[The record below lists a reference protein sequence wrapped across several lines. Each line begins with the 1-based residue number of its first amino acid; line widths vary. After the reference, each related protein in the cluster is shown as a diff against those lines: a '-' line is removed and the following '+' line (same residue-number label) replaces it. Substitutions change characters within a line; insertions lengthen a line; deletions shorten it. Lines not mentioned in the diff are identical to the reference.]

1 MTKRNQKTVVDTRWD
16 KKESVGRVV
25 KDEEH
30 SYVKPPIQAKTQFQ
44 IELIKALKSS
54 QIVVVD
60 APAGVGKSF
69 VTMSEVSDWV
79 KKGHYNKIYLSRPA
93 VGMGNTLG
101 MLKGDLRSKY
111 EPFLLPLVDVL
122 CDRYGKGFYESSL
135 ENGVIEY
142 CPLEYIRGRNIASVA
157 IADEFQ
163 NVKPS
168 EAYTLVTRVA
178 QGGKLICIGD
188 STQTDISGKTGLEWL
203 YEFVERHGLQDHVS
217 IIKATSDDIVR
228 GDWCKEAVKAM
239 ESDRKN
245 GIKF

>member
-1 MTKRNQKTVVDTRWD
+1 
-16 KKESVGRVV
+16 
-25 KDEEH
+25 
-30 SYVKPPIQAKTQFQ
+30 
-44 IELIKALKSS
+44 
-54 QIVVVD
+54 
-60 APAGVGKSF
+60 
-69 VTMSEVSDWV
+69 
-79 KKGHYNKIYLSRPA
+79 
-93 VGMGNTLG
+93 
-101 MLKGDLRSKY
+101 
-111 EPFLLPLVDVL
+111 VDVL